1 MSISDHIEGF
11 FEELNMASVA
21 VRLILA
27 TLLGSFVGMERAHK
41 RYAAGIR
48 TFALVCLGSA
58 LATMIGLYLGEI
70 SALGADVG
78 RIPAQILCGIG
89 FLGAGTIIVTER
101 KQVKGLTTAA
111 GLWVTATMGMAIGAG
126 FVFAAIVCFVLIF
139 LNTYYMY
146 YMARY
151 VENHTRTIEIYAEMD
166 RKGVEPFLTFLK
178 ESGYVITSIER
189 RKDETIL
196 EDDIAL
202 RVELDMLKK
211 RDHAEVLDEILTVS
225 SVHYVEEIS

>member
-1 MSISDHIEGF
+1 MFYEINAF
-11 FEELNMASVA
+11 FNEMTFASVA

-58 LATMIGLYLGEI
+58 LATVMGLYFAQISPGE
-70 SALGADVG
+70 ADIG
-78 RIPAQILCGIG
+78 RVPAQILCGIG
-89 FLGAGTIIVTER
+89 FLGAGTIIVTDR
-101 KQVKGLTTAA
+101 KQIKGLTTAA

-126 FVFAAIVCFVLIF
+126 FVFAGVACFLLIF
-139 LNTYYMY
+139 FTTYYMY

-151 VENHTRTIEIYAEMD
+151 VENHTRTIEVYIEIE
-166 RKGVEPFLTFLK
+166 RKGVEPFLNFIK
-178 ESGYVITSIER
+178 DCGYIINSIER

-196 EDDIAL
+196 EGDIAL
-202 RVELDMLKK
+202 RVELDMLKRK
-211 RDHAEVLDEILTVS
+211 NHPEVMDEILRVEE
-225 SVHYVEEIS
+225 VHYIEEII

>member
-1 MSISDHIEGF
+1 MLEEINNFF
-11 FEELNMASVA
+11 FEFTYASVA
-21 VRLILA
+21 ARLVLA

-58 LATMIGLYLGEI
+58 LATVMGVYLSQINPGD
-70 SALGADVG
+70 ADIG

-89 FLGAGTIIVTER
+89 FLGAGTIIVTDR
-101 KQVKGLTTAA
+101 KQIKGLTTAA

-126 FVFAAIVCFVLIF
+126 FIFAGVVCFILIF
-139 LNTYYMY
+139 VTTYYMY

-151 VENHTRTIEIYAEMD
+151 VENHTRTIEIYLEIE
-166 RKGVEPFLTFLK
+166 RKGVEPFLNFIK
-178 ESGYVITSIER
+178 DCGYVITSIER

-202 RVELDMLKK
+202 KVELDMLKK
-211 RDHAEVLDEILTVS
+211 RDHPTVMDEILRVEE
-225 SVHYVEEIS
+225 VHYIEEII

>member
-1 MSISDHIEGF
+1 MFDNIQSF
-11 FEELNMASVA
+11 FGDLNMASVA
-21 VRLILA
+21 VRLVMA

-58 LATMIGLYLGEI
+58 LATMIGMYFGEMDAFG
-70 SALGADVG
+70 SDVG

-126 FVFAAIVCFVLIF
+126 FVWAALICFLLIF
-139 LNTYYMY
+139 LTTYYMY
-146 YMARY
+146 YMSRY
-151 VENHTRTIEIYAEMD
+151 VENHTRTIEMYVEIE
-166 RKGVEPFLTFLK
+166 RKGVEPFLVFLK
-178 ESGYVITSIER
+178 ECGYVITSIER

-196 EDDIAL
+196 ENDIAL

-211 RDHAEVLDEILTVS
+211 RNHAEVLDEILTVE
-225 SVHYVEEIS
+225 SVHYIEEMI

>member
-1 MSISDHIEGF
+1 MSIFDHIEGF

-126 FVFAAIVCFVLIF
+126 FVFADFPHHLLYVLYGEVCGESYQNYRDICG
-139 LNTYYMY
+139 
-146 YMARY
+146 
-151 VENHTRTIEIYAEMD
+151 D
-166 RKGVEPFLTFLK
+166 GQKG
-178 ESGYVITSIER
+178 SR
-189 RKDETIL
+189 
-196 EDDIAL
+196 
-202 RVELDMLKK
+202 
-211 RDHAEVLDEILTVS
+211 TVS
-225 SVHYVEEIS
+225 DIS

>member
-1 MSISDHIEGF
+1 MSIFDHIEGF
-11 FEELNMASVA
+11 FGELNMASVA

-139 LNTYYMY
+139 LTTYYMY
-146 YMARY
+146 Y
-151 VENHTRTIEIYAEMD
+151 
-166 RKGVEPFLTFLK
+166 
-178 ESGYVITSIER
+178 
-189 RKDETIL
+189 
-196 EDDIAL
+196 
-202 RVELDMLKK
+202 
-211 RDHAEVLDEILTVS
+211 
-225 SVHYVEEIS
+225 

>member
-1 MSISDHIEGF
+1 MFDNIQSF
-11 FEELNMASVA
+11 FGDLNMASVA
-21 VRLILA
+21 VRLVMA

-58 LATMIGLYLGEI
+58 LATMIGMYLGEMNAFG
-70 SALGADVG
+70 SDVG

-126 FVFAAIVCFVLIF
+126 FVWAALICFLLIF
-139 LNTYYMY
+139 LTTYYMY

-151 VENHTRTIEIYAEMD
+151 VENHTRTIEMYVEIE

-178 ESGYVITSIER
+178 ECGYVITSIER

-196 EDDIAL
+196 ENDIAL

-211 RDHAEVLDEILTVS
+211 RNHAEVLDEILTVEP
-225 SVHYVEEIS
+225 VHYIEEMI